1 MKKLWLIALGVL
13 FCCSITEA
21 APVKNSRSKK
31 SDDIRRQKILDNQK
45 KKRSAAVVTAK
56 WHTDFTAALREAR
69 RSNKQILLLVTG
81 SDWCPPCMNLE
92 KTILSTAEFK
102 QFAQENIILLFV
114 DSPRRKPI
122 PDDQRAYNRQL
133 ARQLRFGNSVPS
145 ILLLDSDGKPITRI
159 GGRRDV
165 NTHISAIKDAIK

>member
-1 MKKLWLIALGVL
+1 
-13 FCCSITEA
+13 
-21 APVKNSRSKK
+21 
-31 SDDIRRQKILDNQK
+31 
-45 KKRSAAVVTAK
+45 
-56 WHTDFTAALREAR
+56 
-69 RSNKQILLLVTG
+69 
-81 SDWCPPCMNLE
+81 MNLE